1 MIDENNILE
10 IFPTPLYV
18 VTDVLSEEENDELV
32 DYILSIQDREVGRG
46 KDLWHS
52 GVGSP
57 KNSFGLE
64 LKDKEFDLILKRA
77 HFHVGEYIKTLNA
90 DVRLDYMNKEW
101 WWNVYDKQNYQEY
114 HNHAPHLF
122 SGVYYA
128 RVPMGSSDIKLRHP
142 AWNINIP
149 HANQNKYNSDT
160 CNFKLYDRIML
171 IFPSTLLHCVPSG
184 ENTESRISLSFNY
197 G

>member
-1 MIDENNILE
+1 MIDKNNILE

-77 HFHVGEYIKTLNA
+77 HFHVGEYIKTLDA

-114 HNHAPHLF
+114 HNHAPH
-122 SGVYYA
+122 SVSYTHIRA
-128 RVPMGSSDIKLRHP
+128 HE
-142 AWNINIP
+142 
-149 HANQNKYNSDT
+149 T
-160 CNFKLYDRIML
+160 
-171 IFPSTLLHCVPSG
+171 
-184 ENTESRISLSFNY
+184 
-197 G
+197 